1 MHGNRN
7 HSHAFHSEWNG
18 RMSKQKQHK
27 RLPLTPWKHLPHQMP
42 LERTRRWEA
51 SIVTLCSIWNLLE
64 QLLTTKVLFVHR
76 KSWFV
81 SEWENALIP
90 SHDEG
95 KKDVQLPP
103 TTITTNSSHSIRV
116 EERDNWFVTE
126 WSVTTIYL
134 ECPLKCDSDEHTA
147 RYQRE
152 WRKDNPQRFLLL
164 HNEVLEITEWE
175 MYGFQVVL
183 ENELD
188 RLFQWFY
195 KQWLRLKWEWSLCG
209 WLHWCDGLSNDDE

>member
-1 MHGNRN
+1 M
-7 HSHAFHSEWNG
+7 
-18 RMSKQKQHK
+18 K
-27 RLPLTPWKHLPHQMP
+27 
-42 LERTRRWEA
+42 
-51 SIVTLCSIWNLLE
+51 
-64 QLLTTKVLFVHR
+64 
-76 KSWFV
+76 
-81 SEWENALIP
+81 WENEQTKATQTFAFNALETSTTSNAAWTDSKMGIGYCGIVSYP
-90 SHDEG
+90 ISSRTAAHNKGSICSQKELSCIRVRECTHTNHDEG
-95 KKDVQLPP
+95 KKDMQFPP

-126 WSVTTIYL
+126 LNVTTICL

-152 WRKDNPQRFLLL
+152 WRKDSPQRFLLL

-209 WLHWCDGLSNDDE
+209 WLHWYDGLSNDDE